1 MIKIDKKYSTLLFV
15 TIMVLC
21 MTFVISLALTIIRS
35 GFSAGFTLLW
45 LRAWGLA
52 FIVAWPTAMLVVPFA
67 RKVVASIT
75 R

>member
-35 GFSAGFTLLW
+35 GFTSGFTLIW

-52 FIVAWPTAMLVVPFA
+52 IIVAWPTAMLVVPFA